1 MEKVFDESWGNYW
14 VNTIGNI
21 FRYFQ
26 LFFIWRETI
35 FFIITYIIICIYI
48 ILLMSLFLYL
58 IIKSMSAPSVHII
71 KFLVLMIE
79 IQNVL
84 NIPFLRTLFSVLIC
98 KNDILEVSYF

>member
-48 ILLMSLFLYL
+48 ILLMSLF
-58 IIKSMSAPSVHII
+58 
-71 KFLVLMIE
+71 
-79 IQNVL
+79 
-84 NIPFLRTLFSVLIC
+84 
-98 KNDILEVSYF
+98 